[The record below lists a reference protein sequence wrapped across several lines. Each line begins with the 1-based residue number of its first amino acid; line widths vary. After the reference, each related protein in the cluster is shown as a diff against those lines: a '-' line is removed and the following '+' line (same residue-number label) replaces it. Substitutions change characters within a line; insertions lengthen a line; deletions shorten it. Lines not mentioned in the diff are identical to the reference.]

1 MGLHRKTVQ
10 EKLGVVTEMTKDIDS
25 SQSVLQKIKTNAKH
39 VNQVRTFSLLG
50 QNEESWLLSP
60 SIIIGYYYFY
70 LVHPFLHLPF
80 NVQQTQER
88 RLYLFLFI
96 KNILEDPPV
105 DVDAV

>member
-1 MGLHRKTVQ
+1 
-10 EKLGVVTEMTKDIDS
+10 MTKDIDS
-25 SQSVLQKIKTNAKH
+25 SQSVLPKIKTNAKH

-60 SIIIGYYYFY
+60 SIIIGYYY